1 MNFTKAVRKNVPVKV
16 GLIGP
21 SGSGKTLSAL
31 KLACGLGGRTVLID
45 TEAGRGLYYA
55 DSYDYDY
62 ARLDAPFAPE
72 SYIEAIG
79 EAYKAGFRNI
89 IVDSA
94 SHEWIGKGGCLE
106 IHTAVTNADPKHNGY
121 TAWEKVTP
129 RHNRFI
135 ETIVRCPVN
144 LILTLRGKDEYVL
157 EEGANGKKS
166 PKKVGVGAQMRDGLE
181 YECTVAFMVDQDTHY
196 ASATKDLNGMF
207 QTPHVITEETGV
219 RLAQWSNS
227 GASATENK

>member
-1 MNFTKAVRKNVPVKV
+1 MNFVKAKREAIPVKI

-21 SGSGKTLSAL
+21 SGSGKTFSSLLIASGIGE
-31 KLACGLGGRTVLID
+31 KTCLID
-45 TEAGRGLYYA
+45 TESKRGLYYA
-55 DSYDYDY
+55 DIYEYDH
-62 ARLDAPFAPE
+62 ATLEPPFTPE
-72 SYIEAIG
+72 AYIDAIG
-79 EAYKAGFRNI
+79 AAYKAGYKTI

-106 IHTAVTNADPKHNGY
+106 IHTAETQASNSKNSY

-144 LILTLRGKDEYVL
+144 LIITLRGKDEYII
-157 EEGANGKKS
+157 EENGNGKKS

-181 YECTVAFMVDQDTHY
+181 YECTVAFLIDQQSHY

-207 QTPHVITEETGV
+207 CDPHIISKETG
-219 RLAQWSNS
+219 LKLKTWAN
-227 GASATENK
+227 GGK